1 MPMSADQPFIS
12 VAMMV
17 KNEEAF
23 LDDALTSA
31 KAWADEI
38 VVVDTGSTDKTVEI
52 AKSHG
57 AKVSYF
63 EWCNDFSAARNETL
77 RCATGQWIVILD
89 ADERLQGPD
98 PAGLRTYLQNLST
111 GYPFNVVTL
120 KVVNTTTKGE
130 VLSELDGIRIIPGD
144 RRLGYKNR
152 VHHVFGSLDP
162 KFSQIDRHHFD
173 GLQIM
178 HLGYDPEVYEAR
190 KKGERSLPLIEM
202 MVAENPNDPLYK
214 YYLGRELHS
223 LKRFS
228 EAAGHL
234 KDAHNQLGKNENA
247 DKDLVFDIAWFL
259 IRAMV
264 SAQEPAEQTLKIAR
278 DVVAKIPN
286 KPDLWYL
293 IGYLLMDMQ
302 QKSEALKCFERTIG
316 LMDVDVSQQEKIGI
330 SHIEN
335 RRAEIFQKMGELAA
349 DTNDMNKAYGA
360 FVQGIEHVPPER
372 PDQRLELVNCA
383 CGIAIDLGD
392 TANLPVLMELLLQI
406 EEAPLDMFFMGLEAI
421 SNKHGRPTAVDFIK
435 QAKAAYPH
443 LAMHPKTIAWSIQ
456 L

>member
-1 MPMSADQPFIS
+1 MSADQPFIS

-23 LDDALTSA
+23 LDDALASA

-52 AKSHG
+52 AKAHG

-77 RCATGQWIVILD
+77 RCASGQWVIILD

-98 PAGLRTYLQNLST
+98 PAALRAYLRGLPS

-130 VLSELDGIRIIPGD
+130 VQSELDGIRIIPSD
-144 RRLGYKNR
+144 KRLGYKNR
-152 VHHVFGSLDP
+152 VHHLFGSLDA
-162 KFSQIDRHHFD
+162 KFTQIDRHHFD
-173 GLQIM
+173 GLQII

-202 MVAENPNDPLYK
+202 MVAENPHDPLYK
-214 YYLGRELHS
+214 YYLGRELCS
-223 LKRFS
+223 LKRFT
-228 EAAGHL
+228 EASNHL
-234 KDAHNQLGKNENA
+234 RDAHNELGKDESA

-264 SAQEPAEQTLKIAR
+264 AAQKPAEETLKIAR

-293 IGYLLMDMQ
+293 IAYLLIDMD
-302 QKSEALKCFERTIG
+302 QKPEALQCFERTIG
-316 LMDVDVSQQEKIGI
+316 LMETELSAQEKIGI
-330 SHIEN
+330 SHIET
-335 RRAEIFQKMGELAA
+335 RRAEIYQKMGELAA

-360 FVQGIEHVPPER
+360 FVQGIEHVPPEK
-372 PDQRLELVNCA
+372 PEQRLELVNCA

-392 TANLPVLMELLLQI
+392 IANLPVLMELLLQI
-406 EEAPLDMFFMGLEAI
+406 EGAPLDMFFMGLEAI
-421 SNKHGRPTAVDFIK
+421 SNTHGRATAVDFIK
-435 QAKAAYPH
+435 QAKVAYPH
-443 LAMHPKTIAWSIQ
+443 LAAHPKTIAWSIQ